1 MIPLVRPDLPPDLA
15 RDLKDRELATANS
28 SGAAVRTKWR
38 GARATRSSLL
48 AHLTLMA
55 AGLGQCMY
63 CGESRG
69 TSIDHFEPIARAPQ
83 RAFDWLN
90 HLLACSHCNSNE
102 KREQYPCDA
111 SGCCMLV
118 DPSMQDP
125 RDHLW
130 LRLTTGCYE
139 PRTEIGSET
148 IRVFGLNRELLPRGR
163 LAAFH
168 VRRAVLRDALA
179 RGAAGE
185 GEEMATCLQ
194 SLAEQPFAD
203 VLYAMVDAAERP
215 GAVEVLGR
223 DVVEMLKR
231 PEVLRL
237 VWPH

>member
-1 MIPLVRPDLPPDLA
+1 
-15 RDLKDRELATANS
+15 
-28 SGAAVRTKWR
+28 
-38 GARATRSSLL
+38 
-48 AHLTLMA
+48 MA

-69 TSIDHFEPIARAPQ
+69 TSVDHFEPITRAPQ

-111 SGCCMLV
+111 SGCCLLV
-118 DPSMQDP
+118 DPSQQDP

-139 PRTEIGSET
+139 PRSVTGAET
-148 IRVFGLNRELLPRGR
+148 IKVFGLNRELLPRGR

-179 RGAAGE
+179 RCAADE
-185 GEEMATCLQ
+185 QEEMAVCLRA
-194 SLAEQPFAD
+194 LAEQPFAD